1 MSHTA
6 FFAYGVVTMDE
17 EILFMDSAQL
27 DNTAWQNLDHSL
39 SLTMPFLG
47 ISTANHA
54 FWSWVGHRFVL
65 LHHHLSCNYITI
77 VSSLENP
84 VRRQQA

>member
-1 MSHTA
+1 MMSHTV

-17 EILFMDSAQL
+17 EILFMDSVQL

-39 SLTMPFLG
+39 SLTML
-47 ISTANHA
+47 
-54 FWSWVGHRFVL
+54 GHRFVL